1 MSNKTELRSTAA
13 IKLDVKISEMKP
25 WEQSRT
31 GDGHTHPNLP
41 LLNNLSI
48 ENNYLK
54 VGSTPVETHLLSEEW

>member
-1 MSNKTELRSTAA
+1 MLVYLVPFQPQKGTTS
-13 IKLDVKISEMKP
+13 
-25 WEQSRT
+25 T

>member
-1 MSNKTELRSTAA
+1 MKIFKT
-13 IKLDVKISEMKP
+13 
-25 WEQSRT
+25 SRTIAGDRLTTIDPKKGTTST